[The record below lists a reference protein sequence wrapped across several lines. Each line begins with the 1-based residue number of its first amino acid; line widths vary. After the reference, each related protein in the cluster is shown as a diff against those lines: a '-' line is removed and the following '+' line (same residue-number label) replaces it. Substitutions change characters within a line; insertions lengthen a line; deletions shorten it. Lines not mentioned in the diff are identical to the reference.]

1 MAASSSPAHASPEML
16 PATQPAGGTEVP
28 PSWRPFLRRHGLPT
42 AAARSAGGQ
51 ARQQPPAAGP
61 THPGCHPR
69 GSIQLVR
76 GGVRGTRARATES
89 ASLSAAGLGAA
100 TTSADG
106 SVSCLSGLDGEY
118 SLRVGPTKRSSWIR
132 FGRLGFRKCHIVT
145 CQPYVTQSES
155 GGRREWDG
163 VWAQTGRRRCRA
175 APILTGQRTG

>member
-1 MAASSSPAHASPEML
+1 VI
-16 PATQPAGGTEVP
+16 AGGWAISRHTDG
-28 PSWRPFLRRHGLPT
+28 WRERGWHPWRL
-42 AAARSAGGQ
+42 AARPHTPPRRCSPQHSRLAARKSPPRGAPSCGGMAFPRRRAQ
-51 ARQQPPAAGP
+51 RIPAA
-61 THPGCHPR
+61 TPR
-69 GSIQLVR
+69 GSIQLAC

-118 SLRVGPTKRSSWIR
+118 SLRVGPTKRSPWIR

-155 GGRREWDG
+155 GGRRECDG
-163 VWAQTGRRRCRA
+163 VCNDL
-175 APILTGQRTG
+175 P

>member
-1 MAASSSPAHASPEML
+1 MGAGRDRWRLGYIASYGWMERERLAPMAARSSPAHASPEMI

-28 PSWRPFLRRHGLPT
+28 LSWRPFLRRHGLPT

-61 THPGCHPR
+61 THPGCHPPR
-69 GSIQLVR
+69 GSIQLAR
-76 GGVRGTRARATES
+76 GGVRGTRARATKS

-106 SVSCLSGLDGEY
+106 SVSRLSGSDGEY
-118 SLRVGPTKRSSWIR
+118 SLRVGPTKGSPWIR
-132 FGRLGFRKCHIVT
+132 FGRLRSRKCHIVT

-155 GGRREWDG
+155 GG
-163 VWAQTGRRRCRA
+163 
-175 APILTGQRTG
+175 